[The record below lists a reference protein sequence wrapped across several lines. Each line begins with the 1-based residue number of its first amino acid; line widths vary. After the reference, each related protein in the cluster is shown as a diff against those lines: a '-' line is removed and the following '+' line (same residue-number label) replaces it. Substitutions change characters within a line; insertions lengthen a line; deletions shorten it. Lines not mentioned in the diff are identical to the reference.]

1 MENTGNQI
9 IIIGSGLTGLT
20 LAYYLK
26 KAGKN
31 ILLIEKN
38 NRPGGVIQ
46 TNTENG
52 FTYETGPSTGVLSSE
67 QLVNLFEDLKAD
79 CILEPA
85 NPSAKKRY
93 IWKNR
98 KWEALP
104 GGHDFGAVTTPLFS
118 LKDKFRVLGEV
129 FRKKGGYPDETVAE
143 LVKRRLG
150 KSILDYAVDPF
161 VSGVYAG
168 DPGQLITQYALPK
181 LYALEQ
187 NYGGFIRGSI
197 AKHREYIKNPTPKVT
212 KDVFSVEGGLQKLID
227 ALTHNIGSE
236 NILTAC
242 QNVKLTP
249 AESGFEL
256 RFSRYSE
263 EFIMNVP
270 KVISTV
276 GGYTLASLLPFVPSE
291 QMHHLTNTTYASV
304 VQVAA
309 GYKNWNGIPL
319 DAFGGLIP
327 TKEKRE
333 ILGVL
338 FPSAI
343 FKNRCPEGGAL
354 LSVFLGGI
362 KKPEMF
368 DKTDDEIKQIVLEEL
383 KITMNVHT
391 EPDLLK
397 IHRYRH
403 AIAQY
408 DIKTGDRL
416 KSIGS
421 IENKFPG
428 LILAGS
434 IRNGIGISDRVKQ
447 AVEIAHRIADSKT
460 IIQSE

>member
-1 MENTGNQI
+1 MQNTENRI
-9 IIIGSGLTGLT
+9 IIIGAGLTGLT

-38 NRPGGVIQ
+38 DRPGGVIQ
-46 TNTENG
+46 TKTENG

-67 QLVNLFEDLKAD
+67 ELADLFEELKND
-79 CILEPA
+79 CSYEVA
-85 NPSAKKRY
+85 NPAAKKRY
-93 IWKNR
+93 IWKKM

-104 GGHDFGAVTTPLFS
+104 GGHDLGAVTTPLFS
-118 LKDKFRVLGEV
+118 LKDKLRVLGEA
-129 FRKKGGYPDETVAE
+129 FRPKGGYPDETVAE
-143 LVKRRLG
+143 LVNRRLG

-168 DPGQLITQYALPK
+168 DPAQLITRHALPK

-187 NYGGFIRGSI
+187 NFGGFIRGSI

-212 KDVFSVEGGLQKLID
+212 KDVFSAEGGLQKLID
-227 ALTHNIGSE
+227 ALTQKIGNE
-236 NILTAC
+236 NILTSC
-242 QNVKLTP
+242 KNVKLETLP
-249 AESGFEL
+249 VGFKVSFIRDNEEYN
-256 RFSRYSE
+256 FSAQQ
-263 EFIMNVP
+263 V
-270 KVISTV
+270 VSTV
-276 GGYTLASLLPFVPSE
+276 GGYVLASLLPFVPPA

-309 GYKNWNGIPL
+309 GYKNWNGIKL

-327 TKEKRE
+327 TKEKRQ

-354 LSVFLGGI
+354 LSVFMGGI

-368 DKTDDEIKQIVLEEL
+368 YKSDEEIRQIVLEEL
-383 KITMNVHT
+383 KITMNVYT

-397 IHRYRH
+397 IHRYSH

-408 DIKTGDRL
+408 DIKSAQRFETIRH
-416 KSIGS
+416 IQRQY
-421 IENKFPG
+421 PG

-434 IRNGIGISDRVKQ
+434 IRDGIGISDRVKQ
-447 AVEIAHRIADSKT
+447 ATHIVSE
-460 IIQSE
+460 IIQTH